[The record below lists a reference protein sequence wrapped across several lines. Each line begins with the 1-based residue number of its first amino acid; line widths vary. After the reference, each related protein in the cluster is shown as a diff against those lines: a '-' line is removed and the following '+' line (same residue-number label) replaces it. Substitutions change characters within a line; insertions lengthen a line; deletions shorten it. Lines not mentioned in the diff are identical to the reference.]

1 MVKVLKLNSIS
12 PKVND
17 VLDKNYEITSE
28 CDNPDLILVRSAQ
41 MADFVLPESVVAIG
55 RAGAGVNN
63 IPHAEY
69 AKRGVVVFNSPGAN
83 ANAVKELVIT
93 ALLLSCRKI
102 IEGIKWVNSQN
113 NAEGGVAKIVEKGKA
128 QFVGGEIS
136 GKTLGVVGL
145 GAIGRKVAVAA
156 NALGMNI
163 VGYDPFFNKDTDLGI
178 EFEVV
183 DNLDKIYEK
192 SDFITLHLPY
202 NADTKGMIDKTA
214 ISKMKDGVVIV
225 NCARGELVQNADII
239 AAVKDGKVHKYFTD
253 FPSEPL
259 LNVDGIIACPH
270 LGASTPEAEDNC
282 AVMVA
287 TELKDYFENGNIK
300 NSVNYPAVFAARKNH
315 RITVLAEDNPAV
327 SSLIADFADKNDGKV
342 TCSGKNGNLLP
353 PFLWMV
359 ICLVLWVLANYIF
372 AVISHLRA
380 SFPAV
385 LLLSVRLM
393 AGHIKETFILLF
405 TMAGACLIVFL
416 VPGLFVLFPGI
427 LCGIASHLIEL
438 GLKKALAID

>member
-1 MVKVLKLNSIS
+1 MVKILKLNSIS

-28 CDNPDLILVRSAQ
+28 CDNPELILVRSAQ
-41 MADFVLPESVVAIG
+41 MADYALPESVVAIG

-113 NAEGGVAKIVEKGKA
+113 DAEGGVAKIVEKGKS

-178 EFEVV
+178 DLKVV
-183 DNLDKIYEK
+183 DTLDKIYEK

-214 ISKMKDGVVIV
+214 ISKMKDGVVII

-342 TCSGKNGNLLP
+342 TCSGKNGNLYAIIDSDNE
-353 PFLWMV
+353 FSSDSV
-359 ICLVLWVLANYIF
+359 AKLAAARGVY
-372 AVISHLRA
+372 R
-380 SFPAV
+380 
-385 LLLSVRLM
+385 VRE
-393 AGHIKETFILLF
+393 II
-405 TMAGACLIVFL
+405 
-416 VPGLFVLFPGI
+416 
-427 LCGIASHLIEL
+427 
-438 GLKKALAID
+438 

>member
-41 MADFVLPESVVAIG
+41 MADFDLPESVVAIG

-113 NAEGGVAKIVEKGKA
+113 NVEGGVANIVEKGKA

-178 EFEVV
+178 ELEVV
-183 DNLDKIYEK
+183 DTLDKIYEK

-202 NADTKGMIDKTA
+202 NADTKGMIDKVA

-253 FPSEPL
+253 FPTEPL

-342 TCSGKNGNLLP
+342 TCSGKNGNLYAIIDSDNE
-353 PFLWMV
+353 FSSDSV
-359 ICLVLWVLANYIF
+359 AKLAAAREVY
-372 AVISHLRA
+372 R
-380 SFPAV
+380 
-385 LLLSVRLM
+385 VRE
-393 AGHIKETFILLF
+393 II
-405 TMAGACLIVFL
+405 
-416 VPGLFVLFPGI
+416 
-427 LCGIASHLIEL
+427 
-438 GLKKALAID
+438 

>member
-41 MADFVLPESVVAIG
+41 MADFALPESVVAIG

-113 NAEGGVAKIVEKGKA
+113 DAEGGVAKIVEKGKS

-178 EFEVV
+178 ELEVV
-183 DNLDKIYEK
+183 DTLDKIYEK

-202 NADTKGMIDKTA
+202 NADTKGMIDKAA

-225 NCARGELVQNADII
+225 NCARGELVNNDDII
-239 AAVKDGKVHKYFTD
+239 SAVKDGKVHKYFTD

-342 TCSGKNGNLLP
+342 TCSGKNGNLYAIIDSDKE
-353 PFLWMV
+353 FSSDSV
-359 ICLVLWVLANYIF
+359 AKLAAAREVY
-372 AVISHLRA
+372 R
-380 SFPAV
+380 
-385 LLLSVRLM
+385 VRE
-393 AGHIKETFILLF
+393 II
-405 TMAGACLIVFL
+405 
-416 VPGLFVLFPGI
+416 
-427 LCGIASHLIEL
+427 
-438 GLKKALAID
+438 

>member
-28 CDNPDLILVRSAQ
+28 CDNPELILVRSAQ
-41 MADFVLPESVVAIG
+41 MADFDLPESVVAIG

-102 IEGIKWVNSQN
+102 IEGIKWVNFQN
-113 NAEGGVAKIVEKGKA
+113 NVEGGVAKIVEKGKS

-178 EFEVV
+178 ELEVV
-183 DNLDKIYEK
+183 DTLDKIYEK

-225 NCARGELVQNADII
+225 NCARGELVQNDDII

-300 NSVNYPAVFAARKNH
+300 NSVNYPSVFAARKNH

-342 TCSGKNGNLLP
+342 TCSGKNGNLYAIIDSDKA
-353 PFLWMV
+353 FSSDSV
-359 ICLVLWVLANYIF
+359 AKLAAAREVY
-372 AVISHLRA
+372 R
-380 SFPAV
+380 
-385 LLLSVRLM
+385 VRE
-393 AGHIKETFILLF
+393 II
-405 TMAGACLIVFL
+405 
-416 VPGLFVLFPGI
+416 
-427 LCGIASHLIEL
+427 
-438 GLKKALAID
+438 

>member
-41 MADFVLPESVVAIG
+41 MADYALPESVVAIG

-113 NAEGGVAKIVEKGKA
+113 NVEGGVAKIVEKGKS

-136 GKTLGVVGL
+136 GKTLGVIGL

-178 EFEVV
+178 ELEVV
-183 DNLDKIYEK
+183 DTLDKIYEK

-225 NCARGELVQNADII
+225 NCARGELVNNDDII

-342 TCSGKNGNLLP
+342 TCSGKYGNLYAIIDSDKA
-353 PFLWMV
+353 FSSDSV
-359 ICLVLWVLANYIF
+359 AKLAAAREVY
-372 AVISHLRA
+372 R
-380 SFPAV
+380 
-385 LLLSVRLM
+385 VRE
-393 AGHIKETFILLF
+393 II
-405 TMAGACLIVFL
+405 
-416 VPGLFVLFPGI
+416 
-427 LCGIASHLIEL
+427 
-438 GLKKALAID
+438 

>member
-41 MADFVLPESVVAIG
+41 MADYALPESVVAIG

-113 NAEGGVAKIVEKGKA
+113 NAEGGVAKLVEKDKS

-178 EFEVV
+178 ELEVV
-183 DNLDKIYEK
+183 DTLDKIYEK

-202 NADTKGMIDKTA
+202 NADTKGMIDKAA

-253 FPSEPL
+253 FPTEPL

-300 NSVNYPAVFAARKNH
+300 NSVNYPVVFAARKNH

-327 SSLIADFADKNDGKV
+327 SSLIADFADKNNGKV
-342 TCSGKNGNLLP
+342 TCSGKNGNIYAIIDSDKA
-353 PFLWMV
+353 FSSDSV
-359 ICLVLWVLANYIF
+359 AKLAAAREVY
-372 AVISHLRA
+372 R
-380 SFPAV
+380 
-385 LLLSVRLM
+385 VRE
-393 AGHIKETFILLF
+393 II
-405 TMAGACLIVFL
+405 
-416 VPGLFVLFPGI
+416 
-427 LCGIASHLIEL
+427 
-438 GLKKALAID
+438 

>member
-28 CDNPDLILVRSAQ
+28 CDNPELILVRSAQ
-41 MADFVLPESVVAIG
+41 MADYALPESVVAIG

-113 NAEGGVAKIVEKGKA
+113 NVEGGVAKIVEKGKA

-178 EFEVV
+178 DLEVV
-183 DNLDKIYEK
+183 DTLDKIYEK

-253 FPSEPL
+253 FPTEPL

-342 TCSGKNGNLLP
+342 TCSGKNGNLYAIIDSDNE
-353 PFLWMV
+353 FSSDSV
-359 ICLVLWVLANYIF
+359 AKLAAAREVY
-372 AVISHLRA
+372 R
-380 SFPAV
+380 
-385 LLLSVRLM
+385 VRE
-393 AGHIKETFILLF
+393 II
-405 TMAGACLIVFL
+405 
-416 VPGLFVLFPGI
+416 
-427 LCGIASHLIEL
+427 
-438 GLKKALAID
+438 

>member
-41 MADFVLPESVVAIG
+41 MADYALPESVVAIG

-113 NAEGGVAKIVEKGKA
+113 NVEGGVAKIVEKGKA

-178 EFEVV
+178 ELEVV
-183 DNLDKIYEK
+183 DTLDKIYEK

-225 NCARGELVQNADII
+225 NCARGELVQNDDII

-342 TCSGKNGNLLP
+342 TYSGKNGNIYAIIDSDKE
-353 PFLWMV
+353 FSSDSV
-359 ICLVLWVLANYIF
+359 AKLAAAREVY
-372 AVISHLRA
+372 R
-380 SFPAV
+380 
-385 LLLSVRLM
+385 VRE
-393 AGHIKETFILLF
+393 II
-405 TMAGACLIVFL
+405 
-416 VPGLFVLFPGI
+416 
-427 LCGIASHLIEL
+427 
-438 GLKKALAID
+438 

>member
-41 MADFVLPESVVAIG
+41 MADYALPESVVAIG

-63 IPHAEY
+63 IPYAEY

-178 EFEVV
+178 DLEVV
-183 DNLDKIYEK
+183 DTLDKIYEK

-202 NADTKGMIDKTA
+202 NADTKGIIDKTA

-225 NCARGELVQNADII
+225 NCARGELVNNDDII

-342 TCSGKNGNLLP
+342 TCSGKYGNLYAIIDSDKA
-353 PFLWMV
+353 FSSDSV
-359 ICLVLWVLANYIF
+359 AKLAAAREVY
-372 AVISHLRA
+372 R
-380 SFPAV
+380 
-385 LLLSVRLM
+385 VRE
-393 AGHIKETFILLF
+393 II
-405 TMAGACLIVFL
+405 
-416 VPGLFVLFPGI
+416 
-427 LCGIASHLIEL
+427 
-438 GLKKALAID
+438 

>member
-1 MVKVLKLNSIS
+1 MIKVLKLNSIS

-17 VLDKNYEITSE
+17 ILDKNYEITSE

-41 MADFVLPESVVAIG
+41 MADYALPESVVAIG

-113 NAEGGVAKIVEKGKA
+113 NVEGGVAKIVEKGKS

-178 EFEVV
+178 ELEVV
-183 DNLDKIYEK
+183 DTLDKIYEK

-202 NADTKGMIDKTA
+202 NADTKGMIDKVA

-342 TCSGKNGNLLP
+342 TCSGKNGNIYAIIDSDKE
-353 PFLWMV
+353 FSSDSV
-359 ICLVLWVLANYIF
+359 AKLAAAREVY
-372 AVISHLRA
+372 R
-380 SFPAV
+380 
-385 LLLSVRLM
+385 VRK
-393 AGHIKETFILLF
+393 II
-405 TMAGACLIVFL
+405 
-416 VPGLFVLFPGI
+416 
-427 LCGIASHLIEL
+427 
-438 GLKKALAID
+438 

>member
-41 MADFVLPESVVAIG
+41 MADYALPESVVAIG

-113 NAEGGVAKIVEKGKA
+113 NVEGGVAKIVEKGKA

-163 VGYDPFFNKDTDLGI
+163 IGYDPFFNKDTDLGI
-178 EFEVV
+178 DLEVV
-183 DNLDKIYEK
+183 DTLNKIYEK

-202 NADTKGMIDKTA
+202 NADTKGMIDKAA

-342 TCSGKNGNLLP
+342 TCSGKNGNLYAIIDSDNE
-353 PFLWMV
+353 FSSDSV
-359 ICLVLWVLANYIF
+359 AKLAAAREVY
-372 AVISHLRA
+372 R
-380 SFPAV
+380 
-385 LLLSVRLM
+385 VRE
-393 AGHIKETFILLF
+393 II
-405 TMAGACLIVFL
+405 
-416 VPGLFVLFPGI
+416 
-427 LCGIASHLIEL
+427 
-438 GLKKALAID
+438 

>member
-28 CDNPDLILVRSAQ
+28 CDNPELILVRSAQ
-41 MADFVLPESVVAIG
+41 MADYVLPESVVAIG

-113 NAEGGVAKIVEKGKA
+113 NAEDGVAKIVEKGKS

-178 EFEVV
+178 ELEVV
-183 DNLDKIYEK
+183 DTLDKIYEK

-202 NADTKGMIDKTA
+202 NADTKDMIDKVA

-253 FPSEPL
+253 FPSEPF

-342 TCSGKNGNLLP
+342 TCSGKNGNIYAIIDSDKA
-353 PFLWMV
+353 FSSDSV
-359 ICLVLWVLANYIF
+359 AKLAAAREVY
-372 AVISHLRA
+372 R
-380 SFPAV
+380 
-385 LLLSVRLM
+385 VRE
-393 AGHIKETFILLF
+393 II
-405 TMAGACLIVFL
+405 
-416 VPGLFVLFPGI
+416 
-427 LCGIASHLIEL
+427 
-438 GLKKALAID
+438 

>member
-28 CDNPDLILVRSAQ
+28 CDNPELILVRSAQ
-41 MADFVLPESVVAIG
+41 MADYALPESVVAIG

-113 NAEGGVAKIVEKGKA
+113 NAEGGVAKIVEKGKS

-178 EFEVV
+178 ELEVV
-183 DNLDKIYEK
+183 DTLDKIYEK

-202 NADTKGMIDKTA
+202 NADTKGMIDKVA

-225 NCARGELVQNADII
+225 NCARGELVQNDDII

-342 TCSGKNGNLLP
+342 TCSGKNGNLYAIIDSDKE
-353 PFLWMV
+353 FSSDSV
-359 ICLVLWVLANYIF
+359 ANLAAAREVY
-372 AVISHLRA
+372 R
-380 SFPAV
+380 
-385 LLLSVRLM
+385 VRE
-393 AGHIKETFILLF
+393 II
-405 TMAGACLIVFL
+405 
-416 VPGLFVLFPGI
+416 
-427 LCGIASHLIEL
+427 
-438 GLKKALAID
+438 

>member
-28 CDNPDLILVRSAQ
+28 CDNPELILVRSAQ
-41 MADFVLPESVVAIG
+41 MADYALPESVVAIG

-102 IEGIKWVNSQN
+102 IEGIKWINSQN

-178 EFEVV
+178 NLEVV
-183 DNLDKIYEK
+183 DTLDKIYEK

-202 NADTKGMIDKTA
+202 NADTKGMIDKAA

-225 NCARGELVQNADII
+225 NCARGELVNNDDII

-342 TCSGKNGNLLP
+342 TCSGKNGNIYAIIDSDKE
-353 PFLWMV
+353 FSSDSV
-359 ICLVLWVLANYIF
+359 AKLAAAREVY
-372 AVISHLRA
+372 R
-380 SFPAV
+380 
-385 LLLSVRLM
+385 VRE
-393 AGHIKETFILLF
+393 II
-405 TMAGACLIVFL
+405 
-416 VPGLFVLFPGI
+416 
-427 LCGIASHLIEL
+427 
-438 GLKKALAID
+438 

>member
-41 MADFVLPESVVAIG
+41 MADFVFPESVVAIG

-178 EFEVV
+178 DLEVV
-183 DNLDKIYEK
+183 DTLDKIYEK

-202 NADTKGMIDKTA
+202 NADTKGMIDKVA

-225 NCARGELVQNADII
+225 NCARGELVQNDDII

-253 FPSEPL
+253 FPTEPL

-327 SSLIADFADKNDGKV
+327 LSLIADFADKNDGKV
-342 TCSGKNGNLLP
+342 TCSRKNGNLYAIIDSDKE
-353 PFLWMV
+353 FSSDS
-359 ICLVLWVLANYIF
+359 IAKLA
-372 AVISHLRA
+372 A
-380 SFPAV
+380 SREV
-385 LLLSVRLM
+385 YRVRE
-393 AGHIKETFILLF
+393 II
-405 TMAGACLIVFL
+405 
-416 VPGLFVLFPGI
+416 
-427 LCGIASHLIEL
+427 
-438 GLKKALAID
+438 

>member
-41 MADFVLPESVVAIG
+41 MADYALPESVVAIG

-113 NAEGGVAKIVEKGKA
+113 NVEGGVAKIVEKGKA

-178 EFEVV
+178 DLEVV
-183 DNLDKIYEK
+183 DTLDKIYEK

-202 NADTKGMIDKTA
+202 NADTKGMIDKAA

-225 NCARGELVQNADII
+225 NCARGELVNNDDII

-342 TCSGKNGNLLP
+342 TCSGKNGNLYAIIDSDKG
-353 PFLWMV
+353 FSSDSV
-359 ICLVLWVLANYIF
+359 AKLAAAREVY
-372 AVISHLRA
+372 R
-380 SFPAV
+380 
-385 LLLSVRLM
+385 VRE
-393 AGHIKETFILLF
+393 II
-405 TMAGACLIVFL
+405 
-416 VPGLFVLFPGI
+416 
-427 LCGIASHLIEL
+427 
-438 GLKKALAID
+438 

>member
-28 CDNPDLILVRSAQ
+28 CDSPDLILVRSAQ
-41 MADFVLPESVVAIG
+41 MADFDLPESVVAIG

-113 NAEGGVAKIVEKGKA
+113 DAEGGVAKIVEKGKS

-178 EFEVV
+178 ELEVV
-183 DNLDKIYEK
+183 DTLDKIYEK

-202 NADTKGMIDKTA
+202 NADTKGMIDKSA
-214 ISKMKDGVVIV
+214 ISKMKDGVVII
-225 NCARGELVQNADII
+225 NCARGELVQNDDII

-342 TCSGKNGNLLP
+342 TCSGKNGNLYAIIDSDKA
-353 PFLWMV
+353 FSSDSV
-359 ICLVLWVLANYIF
+359 AKLAAAREVY
-372 AVISHLRA
+372 R
-380 SFPAV
+380 
-385 LLLSVRLM
+385 VRE
-393 AGHIKETFILLF
+393 II
-405 TMAGACLIVFL
+405 
-416 VPGLFVLFPGI
+416 
-427 LCGIASHLIEL
+427 
-438 GLKKALAID
+438 

>member
-41 MADFVLPESVVAIG
+41 MADFNLPESVVAIG

-113 NAEGGVAKIVEKGKA
+113 NVEGGVAKIVEKGKS

-183 DNLDKIYEK
+183 DTLDKIYEK

-202 NADTKGMIDKTA
+202 NADTKGMIDKAA

-225 NCARGELVQNADII
+225 NCARGELVNNDDII

-253 FPSEPL
+253 FPTEPL

-342 TCSGKNGNLLP
+342 TCSGKYGNLYAIIDSDNE
-353 PFLWMV
+353 FSSDSV
-359 ICLVLWVLANYIF
+359 AKLAAAREVY
-372 AVISHLRA
+372 R
-380 SFPAV
+380 
-385 LLLSVRLM
+385 VRE
-393 AGHIKETFILLF
+393 II
-405 TMAGACLIVFL
+405 
-416 VPGLFVLFPGI
+416 
-427 LCGIASHLIEL
+427 
-438 GLKKALAID
+438 

>member
-28 CDNPDLILVRSAQ
+28 CDNPELILVRSAQ
-41 MADFVLPESVVAIG
+41 MADYALPESVVAIG

-178 EFEVV
+178 DLEVV
-183 DNLDKIYEK
+183 DTLDKIYEK

-202 NADTKGMIDKTA
+202 NADTKGMIDKAA

-327 SSLIADFADKNDGKV
+327 LSLIADFADKNDGKV
-342 TCSGKNGNLLP
+342 TCSGKNGNLYAIIDSDNE
-353 PFLWMV
+353 FSSDSV
-359 ICLVLWVLANYIF
+359 AKLAAAREVY
-372 AVISHLRA
+372 R
-380 SFPAV
+380 
-385 LLLSVRLM
+385 VRE
-393 AGHIKETFILLF
+393 II
-405 TMAGACLIVFL
+405 
-416 VPGLFVLFPGI
+416 
-427 LCGIASHLIEL
+427 
-438 GLKKALAID
+438 

>member
-28 CDNPDLILVRSAQ
+28 CDNPELILVRSAQ
-41 MADFVLPESVVAIG
+41 MADYALPESVVAIG

-113 NAEGGVAKIVEKGKA
+113 NVEGGVAKIVEKGKA

-178 EFEVV
+178 ELEVV
-183 DNLDKIYEK
+183 DTLDKIYEK

-202 NADTKGMIDKTA
+202 NADTKGMIDKVA

-253 FPSEPL
+253 FPTEPL

-342 TCSGKNGNLLP
+342 TCSGKNGNLYAIIDSDNE
-353 PFLWMV
+353 FSSDSV
-359 ICLVLWVLANYIF
+359 AKLAAAREVY
-372 AVISHLRA
+372 R
-380 SFPAV
+380 
-385 LLLSVRLM
+385 VRE
-393 AGHIKETFILLF
+393 II
-405 TMAGACLIVFL
+405 
-416 VPGLFVLFPGI
+416 
-427 LCGIASHLIEL
+427 
-438 GLKKALAID
+438 

>member
-17 VLDKNYEITSE
+17 VLDKNYEITSK
-28 CDNPDLILVRSAQ
+28 CDNPELILVRSAQ
-41 MADFVLPESVVAIG
+41 MADYVLPESVVAIG

-113 NAEGGVAKIVEKGKA
+113 NAEGGVAKTVEKGKS

-178 EFEVV
+178 ELEVV
-183 DNLDKIYEK
+183 DTLDKIYEK

-202 NADTKGMIDKTA
+202 NADTKGMIDKVA
-214 ISKMKDGVVIV
+214 ISKMKEGVVIV

-342 TCSGKNGNLLP
+342 TCSGKNGNIYAIIDSDNE
-353 PFLWMV
+353 FSSDSV
-359 ICLVLWVLANYIF
+359 AKLAAAREVY
-372 AVISHLRA
+372 R
-380 SFPAV
+380 
-385 LLLSVRLM
+385 VRE
-393 AGHIKETFILLF
+393 II
-405 TMAGACLIVFL
+405 
-416 VPGLFVLFPGI
+416 
-427 LCGIASHLIEL
+427 
-438 GLKKALAID
+438 

>member
-28 CDNPDLILVRSAQ
+28 CDNPELILVRSAQ
-41 MADFVLPESVVAIG
+41 MADYALPESVVAIG

-83 ANAVKELVIT
+83 ANAVKELVIS

-113 NAEGGVAKIVEKGKA
+113 NAEGGVAKIVEKGKS

-178 EFEVV
+178 DLEVV
-183 DNLDKIYEK
+183 DTLDKIYEK

-202 NADTKGMIDKTA
+202 NADTKGMIDKAA

-225 NCARGELVQNADII
+225 NCARGELVNNDDII

-259 LNVDGIIACPH
+259 LNADGIIACPH

-342 TCSGKNGNLLP
+342 TCSGKNGNIYAIIDSDKE
-353 PFLWMV
+353 FSSDSV
-359 ICLVLWVLANYIF
+359 AKLAAAREVY
-372 AVISHLRA
+372 R
-380 SFPAV
+380 
-385 LLLSVRLM
+385 VRE
-393 AGHIKETFILLF
+393 II
-405 TMAGACLIVFL
+405 
-416 VPGLFVLFPGI
+416 
-427 LCGIASHLIEL
+427 
-438 GLKKALAID
+438 

>member
-1 MVKVLKLNSIS
+1 MAKVLKLNSIS

-28 CDNPDLILVRSAQ
+28 CDNPELILVRSAQ
-41 MADFVLPESVVAIG
+41 MADFDLPESVVAIG

-178 EFEVV
+178 DLEVV
-183 DNLDKIYEK
+183 DTLDKIYEK

-202 NADTKGMIDKTA
+202 NADTKGMIDKAA

-253 FPSEPL
+253 FPTEPL

-342 TCSGKNGNLLP
+342 TCSGKNGNLYAIIDSDKE
-353 PFLWMV
+353 FSSDSV
-359 ICLVLWVLANYIF
+359 AKLAAAREVY
-372 AVISHLRA
+372 R
-380 SFPAV
+380 
-385 LLLSVRLM
+385 VRE
-393 AGHIKETFILLF
+393 II
-405 TMAGACLIVFL
+405 
-416 VPGLFVLFPGI
+416 
-427 LCGIASHLIEL
+427 
-438 GLKKALAID
+438 

>member
-41 MADFVLPESVVAIG
+41 MADYVLPESVVAIG

-113 NAEGGVAKIVEKGKA
+113 NAEDGVAKIVEKGKA

-178 EFEVV
+178 DLEVV
-183 DNLDKIYEK
+183 DTLDKIYEK

-342 TCSGKNGNLLP
+342 TCSGKNGNLYAIIDSDNE
-353 PFLWMV
+353 FSSDSV
-359 ICLVLWVLANYIF
+359 AKLAAAREVY
-372 AVISHLRA
+372 R
-380 SFPAV
+380 
-385 LLLSVRLM
+385 VRE
-393 AGHIKETFILLF
+393 II
-405 TMAGACLIVFL
+405 
-416 VPGLFVLFPGI
+416 
-427 LCGIASHLIEL
+427 
-438 GLKKALAID
+438 

>member
-41 MADFVLPESVVAIG
+41 MADYALPESVVAIG

-63 IPHAEY
+63 IPYAEY

-113 NAEGGVAKIVEKGKA
+113 DAEGGVAKIVEKGKS

-178 EFEVV
+178 DLEVV
-183 DNLDKIYEK
+183 DTLDKIYEK

-342 TCSGKNGNLLP
+342 TCSGKNGNLYAIIDSDKE
-353 PFLWMV
+353 FSSDSV
-359 ICLVLWVLANYIF
+359 AKLAAAREVY
-372 AVISHLRA
+372 R
-380 SFPAV
+380 
-385 LLLSVRLM
+385 VRE
-393 AGHIKETFILLF
+393 II
-405 TMAGACLIVFL
+405 
-416 VPGLFVLFPGI
+416 
-427 LCGIASHLIEL
+427 
-438 GLKKALAID
+438 

>member
-28 CDNPDLILVRSAQ
+28 CDNPELILVRSAQ
-41 MADFVLPESVVAIG
+41 MADYALPESVVAIG

-102 IEGIKWVNSQN
+102 IEGIKWINSQN

-178 EFEVV
+178 ELEVV
-183 DNLDKIYEK
+183 DTLDKIYEK

-202 NADTKGMIDKTA
+202 NADTKGMIDKVA

-225 NCARGELVQNADII
+225 NCARGELVNNADII

-253 FPSEPL
+253 FPTEPL

-327 SSLIADFADKNDGKV
+327 LSLIADFADKNDGKV
-342 TCSGKNGNLLP
+342 TCSGKNGNLYAIIDSDNE
-353 PFLWMV
+353 FSSDSV
-359 ICLVLWVLANYIF
+359 AKLAAAREVY
-372 AVISHLRA
+372 R
-380 SFPAV
+380 
-385 LLLSVRLM
+385 VRE
-393 AGHIKETFILLF
+393 II
-405 TMAGACLIVFL
+405 
-416 VPGLFVLFPGI
+416 
-427 LCGIASHLIEL
+427 
-438 GLKKALAID
+438 

>member
-41 MADFVLPESVVAIG
+41 MADFVFPESVVAIG

-178 EFEVV
+178 DLEVV
-183 DNLDKIYEK
+183 DTLDKIYEK

-202 NADTKGMIDKTA
+202 NADTKGMIDKVA

-253 FPSEPL
+253 FPTEPL

-327 SSLIADFADKNDGKV
+327 LSLIADFADKNDGKV
-342 TCSGKNGNLLP
+342 TCSGKNGNLYAIIDSDKE
-353 PFLWMV
+353 FSSDS
-359 ICLVLWVLANYIF
+359 IAKLA
-372 AVISHLRA
+372 A
-380 SFPAV
+380 SREV
-385 LLLSVRLM
+385 YRVRE
-393 AGHIKETFILLF
+393 II
-405 TMAGACLIVFL
+405 
-416 VPGLFVLFPGI
+416 
-427 LCGIASHLIEL
+427 
-438 GLKKALAID
+438 

>member
-28 CDNPDLILVRSAQ
+28 CDNPELILVRSAQ
-41 MADFVLPESVVAIG
+41 MADYALPESVVAIG

-178 EFEVV
+178 DLEVV
-183 DNLDKIYEK
+183 DTLDKIYEK

-202 NADTKGMIDKTA
+202 NADTKGMIDKVA

-225 NCARGELVQNADII
+225 NCARGELVQNDDII
-239 AAVKDGKVHKYFTD
+239 AAVKDGKVHKYVTD
-253 FPSEPL
+253 FPTEPL

-327 SSLIADFADKNDGKV
+327 LSLIADFADKNDGKV
-342 TCSGKNGNLLP
+342 TCSGKNGNLYAIIDSDNE
-353 PFLWMV
+353 FSSDSV
-359 ICLVLWVLANYIF
+359 AKLAAAREVY
-372 AVISHLRA
+372 R
-380 SFPAV
+380 
-385 LLLSVRLM
+385 VRE
-393 AGHIKETFILLF
+393 II
-405 TMAGACLIVFL
+405 
-416 VPGLFVLFPGI
+416 
-427 LCGIASHLIEL
+427 
-438 GLKKALAID
+438 

>member
-17 VLDKNYEITSE
+17 VLDKNYEIASE

-41 MADFVLPESVVAIG
+41 MADYALPESVVAIG

-163 VGYDPFFNKDTDLGI
+163 IGYDPFFNKDTDLGI
-178 EFEVV
+178 DLEVV
-183 DNLDKIYEK
+183 DTLDKIYEK

-202 NADTKGMIDKTA
+202 NADTKGMIDKAA

-342 TCSGKNGNLLP
+342 TCSGKNGNLYAIIDSDKE
-353 PFLWMV
+353 FSSDSV
-359 ICLVLWVLANYIF
+359 AKLAAARGVY
-372 AVISHLRA
+372 R
-380 SFPAV
+380 
-385 LLLSVRLM
+385 VRE
-393 AGHIKETFILLF
+393 II
-405 TMAGACLIVFL
+405 
-416 VPGLFVLFPGI
+416 
-427 LCGIASHLIEL
+427 
-438 GLKKALAID
+438 

>member
-28 CDNPDLILVRSAQ
+28 CDNPELILVRSAQ
-41 MADFVLPESVVAIG
+41 MADYALSESVVAIG

-113 NAEGGVAKIVEKGKA
+113 NVEGGVAKIVEKGKA

-178 EFEVV
+178 ELEVV
-183 DNLDKIYEK
+183 DTLDKIYEK

-202 NADTKGMIDKTA
+202 NADTKGMIDKAA

-225 NCARGELVQNADII
+225 NCARGELVQNDDII

-253 FPSEPL
+253 FPTEPL

-342 TCSGKNGNLLP
+342 TCSGKNGNLYAIIDSDKE
-353 PFLWMV
+353 FSSDSV
-359 ICLVLWVLANYIF
+359 AKLAAAREVY
-372 AVISHLRA
+372 R
-380 SFPAV
+380 
-385 LLLSVRLM
+385 VRE
-393 AGHIKETFILLF
+393 II
-405 TMAGACLIVFL
+405 
-416 VPGLFVLFPGI
+416 
-427 LCGIASHLIEL
+427 
-438 GLKKALAID
+438 

>member
-28 CDNPDLILVRSAQ
+28 CDNPELILVRSAQ
-41 MADFVLPESVVAIG
+41 MADYALPESVVAIG

-102 IEGIKWVNSQN
+102 IEGIKWINSQN

-178 EFEVV
+178 ELEVV
-183 DNLDKIYEK
+183 DTLDKIYEK

-202 NADTKGMIDKTA
+202 NADTKGMIDKVA

-225 NCARGELVQNADII
+225 NCARGELVNNADII

-253 FPSEPL
+253 FPTEPL

-282 AVMVA
+282 TVMVA

-327 SSLIADFADKNDGKV
+327 LSLIADFADKNDGKV
-342 TCSGKNGNLLP
+342 TCSGKNGNLYAIIDSDNE
-353 PFLWMV
+353 FSSDSV
-359 ICLVLWVLANYIF
+359 AKLAAAREVY
-372 AVISHLRA
+372 R
-380 SFPAV
+380 
-385 LLLSVRLM
+385 VRE
-393 AGHIKETFILLF
+393 II
-405 TMAGACLIVFL
+405 
-416 VPGLFVLFPGI
+416 
-427 LCGIASHLIEL
+427 
-438 GLKKALAID
+438 

>member
-28 CDNPDLILVRSAQ
+28 CDNPELILVRSAQ
-41 MADFVLPESVVAIG
+41 MADYALPESVVAIG

-113 NAEGGVAKIVEKGKA
+113 NVEGGVAKIVEKGKA

-178 EFEVV
+178 ELEVV
-183 DNLDKIYEK
+183 DTLDKIYEK

-225 NCARGELVQNADII
+225 NCARGELVQNDDII

-253 FPSEPL
+253 FPSWPL

-342 TCSGKNGNLLP
+342 TCSGKNGNLYAIIDSDKA
-353 PFLWMV
+353 FSSDSV
-359 ICLVLWVLANYIF
+359 AKLAAAREVY
-372 AVISHLRA
+372 R
-380 SFPAV
+380 
-385 LLLSVRLM
+385 VRE
-393 AGHIKETFILLF
+393 II
-405 TMAGACLIVFL
+405 
-416 VPGLFVLFPGI
+416 
-427 LCGIASHLIEL
+427 
-438 GLKKALAID
+438 

>member
-28 CDNPDLILVRSAQ
+28 CDNPELILVRSAQ
-41 MADFVLPESVVAIG
+41 MADYALPESVVAIG

-113 NAEGGVAKIVEKGKA
+113 NAEGGVAKIVEKGKS

-178 EFEVV
+178 ELEVV
-183 DNLDKIYEK
+183 DTLDKIYEK

-202 NADTKGMIDKTA
+202 NADTKGMIDKAA

-225 NCARGELVQNADII
+225 NCARGELVQNDDII

-342 TCSGKNGNLLP
+342 TCSGKNGNIYAIIDSDKE
-353 PFLWMV
+353 FSSDSV
-359 ICLVLWVLANYIF
+359 AKLAAAREVY
-372 AVISHLRA
+372 R
-380 SFPAV
+380 
-385 LLLSVRLM
+385 VRE
-393 AGHIKETFILLF
+393 II
-405 TMAGACLIVFL
+405 
-416 VPGLFVLFPGI
+416 
-427 LCGIASHLIEL
+427 
-438 GLKKALAID
+438 

>member
-1 MVKVLKLNSIS
+1 MAKVLKLNSIS

-28 CDNPDLILVRSAQ
+28 CDNPELILVRSAQ
-41 MADFVLPESVVAIG
+41 MADFDLPESVVAIG

-113 NAEGGVAKIVEKGKA
+113 NVEGGVAKIVEKGKS

-178 EFEVV
+178 ELEVV
-183 DNLDKIYEK
+183 DTLDKIYEK

-253 FPSEPL
+253 FPTEPL

-342 TCSGKNGNLLP
+342 TCSGKNGNLYAIIDSDNE
-353 PFLWMV
+353 FSSDSV
-359 ICLVLWVLANYIF
+359 AKLAAAREVY
-372 AVISHLRA
+372 R
-380 SFPAV
+380 
-385 LLLSVRLM
+385 VRE
-393 AGHIKETFILLF
+393 II
-405 TMAGACLIVFL
+405 
-416 VPGLFVLFPGI
+416 
-427 LCGIASHLIEL
+427 
-438 GLKKALAID
+438 

>member
-17 VLDKNYEITSE
+17 ILDKNYEITSE
-28 CDNPDLILVRSAQ
+28 CDNPELILVRSAQ
-41 MADFVLPESVVAIG
+41 MADYALPESVVAIG

-178 EFEVV
+178 DLEVV
-183 DNLDKIYEK
+183 DTLDKIYEK

-225 NCARGELVQNADII
+225 NCARGELVNNDDII

-300 NSVNYPAVFAARKNH
+300 NSVNYPSVFAARKNH

-342 TCSGKNGNLLP
+342 TCSGKNGNLYAIIDSDKA
-353 PFLWMV
+353 FSSDSV
-359 ICLVLWVLANYIF
+359 AKLAAAREVY
-372 AVISHLRA
+372 R
-380 SFPAV
+380 
-385 LLLSVRLM
+385 VRE
-393 AGHIKETFILLF
+393 II
-405 TMAGACLIVFL
+405 
-416 VPGLFVLFPGI
+416 
-427 LCGIASHLIEL
+427 
-438 GLKKALAID
+438 

>member
-41 MADFVLPESVVAIG
+41 MADYALPESVVAIG

-178 EFEVV
+178 ELEVV
-183 DNLDKIYEK
+183 DTLDKIYEK

-342 TCSGKNGNLLP
+342 TCSGKNGNLYAIIDSDKE
-353 PFLWMV
+353 FSSDS
-359 ICLVLWVLANYIF
+359 IAKLAAAREVY
-372 AVISHLRA
+372 R
-380 SFPAV
+380 
-385 LLLSVRLM
+385 VRE
-393 AGHIKETFILLF
+393 II
-405 TMAGACLIVFL
+405 
-416 VPGLFVLFPGI
+416 
-427 LCGIASHLIEL
+427 
-438 GLKKALAID
+438 

>member
-41 MADFVLPESVVAIG
+41 MADYALPESVVAIG

-113 NAEGGVAKIVEKGKA
+113 NAEGGVAKTVEKGKA

-178 EFEVV
+178 DLEVV
-183 DNLDKIYEK
+183 DTLDKIYKK

-202 NADTKGMIDKTA
+202 NADTKGMIDKAA

-225 NCARGELVQNADII
+225 NCARGELVNNDDII
-239 AAVKDGKVHKYFTD
+239 AAVKDGKVQKYFTD
-253 FPSEPL
+253 FPTEPL

-342 TCSGKNGNLLP
+342 TCSGKNGNLYAIIDSDNE
-353 PFLWMV
+353 FSSDSV
-359 ICLVLWVLANYIF
+359 AKLAAAREVY
-372 AVISHLRA
+372 R
-380 SFPAV
+380 
-385 LLLSVRLM
+385 VRE
-393 AGHIKETFILLF
+393 II
-405 TMAGACLIVFL
+405 
-416 VPGLFVLFPGI
+416 
-427 LCGIASHLIEL
+427 
-438 GLKKALAID
+438 

>member
-41 MADFVLPESVVAIG
+41 MADYALPESVVAIG

-113 NAEGGVAKIVEKGKA
+113 NVEGGVAKIVEKGKS

-178 EFEVV
+178 ELEVV
-183 DNLDKIYEK
+183 DTLDKIYEK

-202 NADTKGMIDKTA
+202 NADTKGMIDKAA

-225 NCARGELVQNADII
+225 NCARGELVQNDDII

-342 TCSGKNGNLLP
+342 TCSGKNGNIYAIIDSDKA
-353 PFLWMV
+353 FSSDSV
-359 ICLVLWVLANYIF
+359 AKLAAAREVY
-372 AVISHLRA
+372 R
-380 SFPAV
+380 
-385 LLLSVRLM
+385 VRE
-393 AGHIKETFILLF
+393 II
-405 TMAGACLIVFL
+405 
-416 VPGLFVLFPGI
+416 
-427 LCGIASHLIEL
+427 
-438 GLKKALAID
+438 

>member
-17 VLDKNYEITSE
+17 VLDKNYEIASE
-28 CDNPDLILVRSAQ
+28 CDNPELILVRSAQ
-41 MADFVLPESVVAIG
+41 MADYALPESVVAIG

-178 EFEVV
+178 DLEVV
-183 DNLDKIYEK
+183 DTLDKIYEK

-202 NADTKGMIDKTA
+202 NADTKGMIDKAA

-327 SSLIADFADKNDGKV
+327 LSLIADFADKNDGKV
-342 TCSGKNGNLLP
+342 TCSGKNGNIYAIIDSDKA
-353 PFLWMV
+353 FSSDSV
-359 ICLVLWVLANYIF
+359 AKLAAAREVY
-372 AVISHLRA
+372 R
-380 SFPAV
+380 
-385 LLLSVRLM
+385 VRE
-393 AGHIKETFILLF
+393 II
-405 TMAGACLIVFL
+405 
-416 VPGLFVLFPGI
+416 
-427 LCGIASHLIEL
+427 
-438 GLKKALAID
+438 